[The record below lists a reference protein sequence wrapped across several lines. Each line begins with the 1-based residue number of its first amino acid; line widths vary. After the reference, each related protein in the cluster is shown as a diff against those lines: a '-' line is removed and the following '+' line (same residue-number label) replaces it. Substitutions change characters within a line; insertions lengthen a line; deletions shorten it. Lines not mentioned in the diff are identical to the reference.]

1 MRHLSI
7 DLEGGWA
14 YPIEKLDPDAP
25 LTSKLAK
32 DSYWAE
38 EIKAICEGARTPVV
52 FATVLDAIDPVA
64 IDRQVEKYAAF
75 WGSQH
80 RDLACRLYD
89 LRDFAAGFSE
99 RPAGMAKI
107 GVHSFDHSIMEN
119 TTEAQLNEMLHRAV
133 EKVSGDTFTRYF
145 VFPQNVLPKEFWSF
159 SLPEGWDFR
168 CSFMRNPR
176 VSRAKF
182 LKVLRYLRRDRLVQ
196 WQGNRIYKSESYFPL
211 THNARAAALRL
222 MCRARLG
229 LGFCKYPWT
238 HAWELEQG
246 VSIDMLAHLISELG
260 RKNR

>member
-1 MRHLSI
+1 MQCSVRHISI

-32 DSYWAE
+32 DAYWAE
-38 EIKAICEGARTPVV
+38 EIRGVCEGANTPVV
-52 FATVLDAIDPVA
+52 FAIVLDAIDPVA
-64 IDRQVEKYAAF
+64 IDHRVETYTAF

-80 RDLACRLYD
+80 RDLAFRLYD
-89 LRDFAAGFSE
+89 LRDFSDRSTGL
-99 RPAGMAKI
+99 AKI

-119 TTEAQLNEMLHRAV
+119 TTEAQLNEMLHRAG
-133 EKVSGDTFTRYF
+133 EKTSGDTFTKYF

-176 VSRAKF
+176 VSRTKF

-211 THNARAAALRL
+211 TRNARAAALRL
-222 MCRARLG
+222 LCRTRLR
-229 LGFCKYPWT
+229 LGFCKYPWI

-246 VSIDMLAHLISELG
+246 VSIDLLAHLILDLG
-260 RKNR
+260 RRGR